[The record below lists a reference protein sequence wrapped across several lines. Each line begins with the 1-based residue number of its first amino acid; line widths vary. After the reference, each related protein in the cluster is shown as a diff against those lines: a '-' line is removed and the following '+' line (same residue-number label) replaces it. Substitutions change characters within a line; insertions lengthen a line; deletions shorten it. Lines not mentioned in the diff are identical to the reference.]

1 MSDFRYRAFISYSH
15 LDKSWAGW
23 LHRALE
29 TYAIPKRLVGM
40 QTPAGIVPRR
50 WAPIFRDSDELAS
63 AGDLGRQ
70 VNEALAQSDC
80 LIVVCSPEAAR
91 SRWVNEEVLAFKRLG
106 RSDRIF
112 CLIVAGEPNASLL
125 PGREAEE
132 CFASA
137 LRHRLA
143 ADGALSS
150 DTVEPMAAD
159 VRPGRDTRANA
170 KYKLIAGM
178 LDIGFDALKRREL
191 QRRTRRAAML
201 AAVALCV
208 MAVTTVLAIVAFIAR
223 HEAVVASHAAERRQK
238 QAEDLVSFMLGDLN
252 DKLAQAS
259 RLDIMESVD
268 DQAMAYFQSQPISD
282 VTDQALVQR
291 AVALAKIGS
300 VRLDQGRLA
309 LAMDAFQAS
318 LALTSRLAAEAPTDI
333 ARQLAHAD
341 TWSYIGMIGWRLGK
355 LDDAERSF
363 ASGQMILQRAAARAP
378 GDARVAFQRITFN
391 NNIGHVME
399 ARGHLEEAARQ
410 YQDMLALAQRM
421 ATAEPGNV
429 DWPTA
434 IGEASNNL
442 GRLALLHGDLAN
454 AVAQYVAAET
464 IQAGLAASHPKDASR
479 RDDLLIVHGI
489 LGRTQALAG
498 DVQAGMDR
506 LQRAV
511 DMAVQLKTLDP
522 GNTDYQ
528 EHQALYAIQLGRLH
542 RLTGDMVN
550 AAKLARDA
558 LVIFESLARHDADN
572 AVWQREYAEALM
584 EQSAQSCASGDN
596 DAARRQATSAL
607 HLLAPLFKQQPDD
620 RATLL
625 AIATARLSLA
635 AVSADTNAAGT
646 LRDDALA
653 SLQSAHSG
661 QGDPRLL
668 ALQVMALLSLQRKDE
683 AVPVIKRLW
692 TSGYRDPALL
702 QALRREQIDYP
713 QNVTFQRE
721 LLAATGGHAELAGRE
736 IARSANDE

>member
-15 LDKSWAGW
+15 QDKAWAGW

-29 TYAIPKRLVGM
+29 TYVIPKRLVGTE
-40 QTPAGIVPRR
+40 TPAGIIPRR

-63 AGDLGRQ
+63 AGDLGRK

-80 LIVVCSPEAAR
+80 LIVICSPDAAR

-112 CLIVAGEPNASLL
+112 CLVVAGEPNASLL

-132 CFASA
+132 CFAPA
-137 LRHRLA
+137 LRHRIA
-143 ADGALSS
+143 PDHTLSS

-159 VRPGRDTRANA
+159 VRAGKDTRANA

-178 LDIGFDALKRREL
+178 LDIDFDALKRREL
-191 QRRTRRAAML
+191 QRRTRRTAML

-208 MAVTTVLAIVAFIAR
+208 MAVTTVLAIVAFVAR

-268 DQAMAYFQSQPISD
+268 DKAMAYFQAQPTAD
-282 VTDQALVQR
+282 VNDQALEQR
-291 AVALAKIGS
+291 AVALGKIGS
-300 VRLDQGRLA
+300 VRLDQGRLS
-309 LAMDAFQAS
+309 LAMEAFQAS
-318 LALTSRLAAEAPTDI
+318 LALTSRLAGEAPADI
-333 ARQLAHAD
+333 GRQLAHAD
-341 TWSYIGMIGWRLGK
+341 TWSYIGMIGWRQGK

-363 ASGQMILQRAAARAP
+363 ASGQAILERAAARAP
-378 GDARVAFQRITFN
+378 DDARVAFQRITFHN
-391 NNIGHVME
+391 NMGHVME
-399 ARGHLEEAARQ
+399 ARGQLDAAARQ
-410 YQDMLALAQRM
+410 YQDMLTLAQHL
-421 ATAEPGNV
+421 ATAAPGNI

-454 AVAQYVAAET
+454 AVAQYMAAET
-464 IQAGLAASHPKDASR
+464 IQMGLAAANPKDASR
-479 RDDLLIVHGI
+479 RDDLLTVHAIV
-489 LGRTQALAG
+489 GRTQALAG
-498 DVQAGMDR
+498 DVQPGMDR

-511 DMAVQLKTLDP
+511 DMAAQLKVLDP

-542 RLTGDMVN
+542 RLTGDMAG
-550 AAKLARDA
+550 AAKLAREA
-558 LVIFESLARHDADN
+558 LVIFEGLARHDADN
-572 AVWQREYAEALM
+572 AVWQREYAEALV
-584 EQSAQSCASGDN
+584 EQSAQSRASGDA

-607 HLLAPLFKQQPDD
+607 HLLDPLFKQQPDD

-625 AIATARLSLA
+625 AIVASRLSLA
-635 AVSADTNAAGT
+635 AVAADATAAGT
-646 LRDDALA
+646 LRNDALA
-653 SLQSAHSG
+653 SLQSARSG

-668 ALQVMALLSLQRKDE
+668 ALQAITLLSLERRAE
-683 AVPVIKRLW
+683 AMPVVKALW
-692 TSGYRDPALL
+692 ASGYRDPALL
-702 QALRREQIDYP
+702 KVLRDEQIDYP
-713 QNVTFQRE
+713 QNLAFQRE
-721 LLAATGGHAELAGRE
+721 LLAATGGHAELTGSE
-736 IARSANDE
+736 IARSTGDE

>member
-15 LDKSWAGW
+15 RDKAWAGW

-29 TYAIPKRLVGM
+29 TYAIPKRLVGTE
-40 QTPAGIVPRR
+40 TPVGVVPRR

-63 AGDLGRQ
+63 AGDLGRK

-80 LIVVCSPEAAR
+80 LIVVCSPDAAR

-112 CLIVAGEPNASLL
+112 CLVVAGEPNANLL
-125 PGREAEE
+125 PGQEAEE
-132 CFASA
+132 CFAPA
-137 LRHRLA
+137 VRHRLA
-143 ADGALSS
+143 PGGNLGS

-159 VRPGRDTRANA
+159 VRPGKDTRANA
-170 KYKLIAGM
+170 KYKLVAGM

-223 HEAVVASHAAERRQK
+223 HEAVVAGHAAERRQK

-268 DQAMAYFQSQPISD
+268 DQAMAYFQSQPTSD
-282 VTDQALVQR
+282 VNDQALAQR

-300 VRLDQGRLA
+300 VRLDQGRLS
-309 LAMDAFQAS
+309 LAMDAFKAS
-318 LALTSRLAAEAPTDI
+318 LILTSRLAGEAPADI
-333 ARQLAHAD
+333 GRQLAHAD
-341 TWSYIGMIGWRLGK
+341 SWSYIGMIGWRQGK

-363 ASGQMILQRAAARAP
+363 ATGQAILQRAAARAP
-378 GDARVAFQRITFN
+378 DDARIAFQRITFN
-391 NNIGHVME
+391 NNLGHVME
-399 ARGHLEEAARQ
+399 ARGQLDTAAMQ
-410 YQDMLALAQRM
+410 YRDMLALAQGM
-421 ATAEPGNV
+421 SAAEPDNA

-442 GRLALLHGDLAN
+442 GKLALVNGDLAD
-454 AVAQYVAAET
+454 AVAQYVAAEA
-464 IQAGLAASHPKDASR
+464 IGASLAAANPNDASR
-479 RDDLLIVHGI
+479 RDDLLTVHAI

-511 DMAVQLKTLDP
+511 DMAAQLKALDP

-528 EHQALYAIQLGRLH
+528 EHQALYAVQLGRLH
-542 RLTGDMVN
+542 RLAGDM
-550 AAKLARDA
+550 AGAMKLASGA
-558 LVIFESLARHDADN
+558 LVVFESLAKHDADN
-572 AVWQREYAEALM
+572 AVWQREYAEALV
-584 EQSAQSCASGDN
+584 EKSAQSRGSGDT
-596 DAARRQATSAL
+596 DAARHQAAAAL
-607 HLLAPLFKQQPDD
+607 HLLEPLFERQPDD
-620 RATLL
+620 RSVLL
-625 AIATARLSLA
+625 AISAARLSLA
-635 AVSADTNAAGT
+635 LATDDPFAAGK
-646 LRDDALA
+646 LRDEALA
-653 SLQSAHSG
+653 SLQSARSG

-668 ALQVMALLSLQRKDE
+668 AWKAIVLLALERKPE
-683 AVPVIKRLW
+683 AMPVIKALW
-692 TSGYRDPALL
+692 ASGYRDPGLL
-702 QALRREQIDYP
+702 QVLRREHIDYP
-713 QNVTFQRE
+713 ENVAFQRE
-721 LLAATGGHAELAGRE
+721 LLAATGGRTELKDRQL
-736 IARSANDE
+736 ARSGNDE

>member
-15 LDKSWAGW
+15 QDKAWAGW

-29 TYAIPKRLVGM
+29 TYVIPKRLVGTE
-40 QTPAGIVPRR
+40 TPAGIIPRR

-63 AGDLGRQ
+63 AGDLGRK

-80 LIVVCSPEAAR
+80 LIVICSPDAAR

-112 CLIVAGEPNASLL
+112 CLVVAGEPNASLL
-125 PGREAEE
+125 LGREAEE
-132 CFASA
+132 CFAPA
-137 LRHRLA
+137 LRHRIA
-143 ADGALSS
+143 PDHTLSS

-159 VRPGRDTRANA
+159 VRAGKDTRANA

-178 LDIGFDALKRREL
+178 LDIDFDALKRREL
-191 QRRTRRAAML
+191 QRRTRRTAML

-208 MAVTTVLAIVAFIAR
+208 MAVTTVLAIVAFVAR

-268 DQAMAYFQSQPISD
+268 DKAMAYFQAQPTAD
-282 VTDQALVQR
+282 VNDQALEQR
-291 AVALAKIGS
+291 AVALGKIGS
-300 VRLDQGRLA
+300 VRLDQGRLS
-309 LAMDAFQAS
+309 LAMEAFQAS
-318 LALTSRLAAEAPTDI
+318 LALTSRLAGEAPADI
-333 ARQLAHAD
+333 GRQLAHAD
-341 TWSYIGMIGWRLGK
+341 TWSYIGMIGWRQGK

-363 ASGQMILQRAAARAP
+363 ASGQAILERAAARAP
-378 GDARVAFQRITFN
+378 DDARVAFQRITFHN
-391 NNIGHVME
+391 NMGHVME
-399 ARGHLEEAARQ
+399 ARGQLDAAARQ
-410 YQDMLALAQRM
+410 YQDMLTLAQHL
-421 ATAEPGNV
+421 ATAAPGNI

-454 AVAQYVAAET
+454 AVAQYMAAET
-464 IQAGLAASHPKDASR
+464 IQMGLAAANPKDASR
-479 RDDLLIVHGI
+479 RDDLLTVHAIV
-489 LGRTQALAG
+489 GRTQALAG
-498 DVQAGMDR
+498 DVQPGMDR

-511 DMAVQLKTLDP
+511 DMAAQLKVLDP

-542 RLTGDMVN
+542 RLTGDMAG
-550 AAKLARDA
+550 AAKLAREA
-558 LVIFESLARHDADN
+558 LVIFEGLARHDAAN
-572 AVWQREYAEALM
+572 AVWQREYAEALV
-584 EQSAQSCASGDN
+584 EQSAQSRASGDA

-607 HLLAPLFKQQPDD
+607 HLLDPLFKQQPDD

-625 AIATARLSLA
+625 AIVASRLSLA
-635 AVSADTNAAGT
+635 AVAADATAAGT
-646 LRDDALA
+646 LRNDALA
-653 SLQSAHSG
+653 SLQSARSG

-668 ALQVMALLSLQRKDE
+668 ALQAITLLSLERKAE
-683 AVPVIKRLW
+683 AMPVVKALW
-692 TSGYRDPALL
+692 ASGYRDPALL
-702 QALRREQIDYP
+702 KVLRDEQIDYP
-713 QNVTFQRE
+713 QNLAFQRE
-721 LLAATGGHAELAGRE
+721 LLAATGGHAELTGSE
-736 IARSANDE
+736 IARSTGDE